1 MVWRLPLLN
10 RTLKSLQK
18 SSEQSSTQMLATDDI
33 QKRYEAVKCLAKQR
47 LDRADRLIFE
57 EDIPQQFG

>member
-33 QKRYEAVKCLAKQR
+33 QKRYESVKCLAKQR

>member
-1 MVWRLPLLN
+1 
-10 RTLKSLQK
+10 LKSLQK

>member
-18 SSEQSSTQMLATDDI
+18 SSEQTSTHLLATDDTH
-33 QKRYEAVKCLAKQR
+33 KRYEAVKCLARQR

-57 EDIPQQFG
+57 EDIPQHFG